1 MSFQALNS
9 VRRAAGNSSNELVL
23 FPDLLE
29 KSRMEIQ
36 RALPKHLDSDRM
48 MWLALSAF
56 RLNPK
61 LEECDPMSVMAA
73 VVQASQMGL
82 EIGLNGEAYLVPF
95 KRECQ
100 LITGYQGLMKL
111 ARQSG
116 FVDDIYAMEVYE
128 RDAFEIDY
136 GAGRKL
142 VHKPFGQS
150 NGFPVSISE
159 RGNLVGF
166 YAVAMLTSGET
177 AFIHLAKKDCEDIRD
192 SSAGYR
198 FAKKNG
204 QLHPWMD
211 KFTEMG
217 KKSVIRQ
224 LTKQLPKSAH
234 LSLALNLDALSHEGL
249 KQRITLQQAADGTYE
264 PTPAHFNAQPE
275 GEGKSQPAQP
285 PQGGHS
291 TGPVQP
297 PSQPTRSYG
306 ARPPAQGGYA
316 PNAKAPTP
324 APASAQPHR
333 PTAPMPPPTQR
344 QASAPRQATVAA
356 PAAQRSAPPVRQPM
370 PSQRA
375 PAPTPQ
381 TPSEEASLKAAAP
394 YLERMRQAPNM
405 DRVNDIYIEAE
416 DRLNGAGLEAI
427 SREYMVLKTNLERN
441 GTRALFS

>member
-9 VRRAAGNSSNELVL
+9 VRRAAGNSSNELML

-166 YAVAMLTSGET
+166 YAVAMLTSGES
-177 AFIHLAKKDCEDIRD
+177 AFIHLAKKDCEEIRD

-264 PTPAHFNAQPE
+264 PTPAHFKAQPE
-275 GEGKSQPAQP
+275 NEGNANPVQP
-285 PQGGHS
+285 PKGGHS

-297 PSQPTRSYG
+297 PSQPSRSYG
-306 ARPPAQGGYA
+306 ARPPVQGGYA
-316 PNAKAPTP
+316 PNAKAP
-324 APASAQPHR
+324 APATAPAQPPR
-333 PTAPMPPPTQR
+333 PAAQTPPPTQR
-344 QASAPRQATVAA
+344 QASAPRQGAVVTPV
-356 PAAQRSAPPVRQPM
+356 AQRANPPVRQPM
-370 PSQRA
+370 PSQSA
-375 PAPTPQ
+375 PVSKPQ

-394 YLERMRQAPNM
+394 FLERMRKAPNM

-416 DRLNGAGLEAI
+416 DRLQGAGLEAI
-427 SREYMVLKTNLERN
+427 SREYMVLKNDHEKN
-441 GTRALFS
+441 GTRPMFG